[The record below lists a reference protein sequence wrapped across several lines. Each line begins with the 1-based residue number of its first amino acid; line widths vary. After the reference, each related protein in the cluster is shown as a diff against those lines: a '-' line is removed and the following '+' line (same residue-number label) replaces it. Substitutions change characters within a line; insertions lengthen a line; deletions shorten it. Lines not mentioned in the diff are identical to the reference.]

1 MIEFP
6 SSIKEHDLSK
16 LKNDAESIKYLITNI
31 ENDMKYSGS
40 HKLYE
45 RGVFPD
51 TYWQSSRNPEFNELF
66 YSRKKI

>member
-31 ENDMKYSGS
+31 ENDTAN
-40 HKLYE
+40 L
-45 RGVFPD
+45 
-51 TYWQSSRNPEFNELF
+51 
-66 YSRKKI
+66 